1 MIPSSSTAVI
11 LRTVRNAAA
20 AATAAVP
27 HVAPLS
33 GPVSHSRACA
43 SPQGLT
49 ALFRCLHTTWA
60 DTDKKES
67 SGGGDEAKEPRKT
80 TRFKLRS
87 SRPSVGGGG
96 GGKARYP
103 RVYTRTGDGGNSSL
117 FTGERRSKSDAV
129 FHALGTTDELSSHIG
144 LSMEF
149 ARQNQHPYV
158 DQLQRVQCLLQDIGS
173 ALATPHSSAREV
185 HLEKTLFNPR
195 HTKELEEWID
205 EYSER
210 LPPLENFI
218 LPGGVLRY
226 SYTFQPYYNFLS
238 PRSF

>member
-20 AATAAVP
+20 TATAAVP

-33 GPVSHSRACA
+33 GPVSHSRVCA
-43 SPQGLT
+43 SPQGLN
-49 ALFRCLHTTWA
+49 ALFRGLHTTWA
-60 DTDKKES
+60 DTDKKEP

-87 SRPSVGGGG
+87 SRPSVGG

-226 SYTFQPYYNFLS
+226 FSTLQPYYNFLS
-238 PRSF
+238 P